1 MKTMVIKVGGALLG
15 CEAGVER
22 LFSTLK
28 ALGQSGWQA
37 VLVHG
42 GGVLVE
48 QQLSANGFISEKKN
62 GLRVTPEEQVSV
74 VAGALAGS
82 ANTQLVAAAVVAGLV
97 PVGLSLADGGMTQAE
112 VLDPDL
118 GAVGKVSVGQPVLL
132 EQLLG
137 LGMLPII
144 SSIAVSDQGQRLN
157 VNADQAA
164 TVVCQL
170 LGAELTL
177 LSDVSGVLDGKG
189 QLIPNLDPA
198 LADELTRQGVIEGGM
213 KVKVDAALEA
223 ARSIN
228 NRVLVASWRYP
239 EQLAALV
246 KGEPVGTQVHPC

>member
-15 CEAGVER
+15 CEAGMDR
-22 LFSTLK
+22 LFVTLK
-28 ALGQSGWQA
+28 GLSEAGWQA

-42 GGVLVE
+42 GGALVE
-48 QQLSANGFISEKKN
+48 QQLKANGFSSHKLN
-62 GLRVTPEEQVSV
+62 GLRVTPEVQMDV

-82 ANTQLVAAAVVAGLV
+82 ANTQLVAKAIAAGLT
-97 PVGLSLADGGMTQAE
+97 PVGLSLADGGLTQAQ
-112 VLDPDL
+112 VLAPEL
-118 GAVGKVSVGQPVLL
+118 GAVGKVAAGKPALL
-132 EQLLG
+132 EGLLAQ
-137 LGMLPII
+137 GMLPII
-144 SSIAVSDQGQRLN
+144 SSIAVDAEGQRLN

-164 TVVCQL
+164 TVICQL

-189 QLIPNLDPA
+189 QLIPHLDPA
-198 LADELTRQGVIEGGM
+198 LAAELTRQGVIEGGM
-213 KVKVDAALEA
+213 KVKVDAALDA

-246 KGEPVGTQVHPC
+246 KGEPVGTQVHP

>member
-1 MKTMVIKVGGALLG
+1 MKTMVIKVGGALLA
-15 CEAGVER
+15 CEKGIER
-22 LFSTLK
+22 LFSTIKELN
-28 ALGQSGWQA
+28 LSGWQA

-42 GGVLVE
+42 GGVLIE
-48 QQLSANGFISEKKN
+48 QQLKANGFVSEKKL
-62 GLRVTPEEQVSV
+62 GLRVTPDEQMDV

-82 ANTQLVAAAVVAGLV
+82 ANTQLVAAAIASGLN
-97 PVGLSLADGGMTQAE
+97 PVGLSLADGGLTQAQ

-118 GAVGKVSVGQPVLL
+118 GAVGKVAPGEAELL
-132 EQLLG
+132 NTLLG

-144 SSIAVSDQGQRLN
+144 SSIAVAANGQRLN

-164 TVVCQL
+164 TVICQL
-170 LGAELTL
+170 LNAELTL

-189 QLIPNLDPA
+189 QLVPNLDPA
-198 LADELTRQGVIEGGM
+198 LAAELTRQGVIEGGM
-213 KVKVDAALEA
+213 KVKVEAALEA

-246 KGEPVGTQVHPC
+246 KGEPVGTQVHP